1 MKVSIFGLGYVGCV
15 TAACLAKDGH
25 EVVGVDVVASKV
37 EKLAAGRATV
47 VETGLDELIA
57 EGHRTRRIT
66 ATTDGRKA
74 VLETDASIVCVGTPT
89 GSDGQMDLTA
99 LRATIEFI
107 GRAMRAKM
115 DRHVVIMRSTVPAGT
130 AESVVL
136 PLLNPNT
143 PPAALFADSNLIV
156 VPEFLRESSAIADYY
171 DPPFTL
177 VGSASGKPDNNAE
190 VVEEL
195 FGHITGSVQWV
206 PLREAEMLKAVCNAF
221 HALKVAFAN
230 EVGAL
235 CTAMSIDGHSLMAQF
250 VKDTKLNIS
259 PAYMRPGLP
268 FGGSCLPKDL
278 RMLCQVANDHGVDL
292 PLFRGTLSSNEAHL
306 KRVIDMVPSHGS
318 RRIGLNGLAFKS
330 GTDDLRESPIV
341 FIAEHLIG
349 KGYDVKIHDPGIHES
364 LLTGANK
371 EYIETRIPH
380 LSSRLVPTLEQ
391 LIEHS
396 DILLLTRNGEE
407 LVQKVVES
415 GKRPI
420 LVDLRGQD
428 KLVKKLLQSRKT
440 KKTIAEDALQ
450 SVPQLGNRPA
460 PIAKNGGRPTNGN
473 GNGNGH
479 SNGRKD
485 LVKV

>member
-25 EVVGVDVVASKV
+25 EVIGVDVVSSKV
-37 EKLAAGRATV
+37 EKLASGRATV

-57 EGHRTRRIT
+57 EGHRQKRIT

-89 GSDGQMDLTA
+89 GPDGTMDLTA

-115 DRHVVIMRSTVPAGT
+115 DRHVVLMRSTVPAGT

-136 PLLNPNT
+136 PLLNPSM
-143 PPAALFADSNLIV
+143 PPAALFADSNLMV

-177 VGSASGKPDNNAE
+177 VGSATGKPDGNEE
-190 VVEEL
+190 VIQEL

-206 PLREAEMLKAVCNAF
+206 PFREAEMLKAVCNAF

-235 CTAMSIDGHSLMAQF
+235 CSAMSIDGHSLMAQF

-278 RMLCQVANDHGVDL
+278 RMLCQVAGAHGVDL
-292 PLFRGTLSSNEAHL
+292 PLFRGTLDSNEAHL
-306 KRVIDMVPSHGS
+306 KRVIDMIPNNGA

-341 FIAEHLIG
+341 AIAEYLIG
-349 KGYDVKIHDPGIHES
+349 KGFEVKIHDPGIHES

-371 EYIETRIPH
+371 EYIESRIPH
-380 LSSRLVPTLEQ
+380 LSSRLVVTLDQ

-407 LVQKVVES
+407 LVQRIVEL
-415 GKRPI
+415 GRRPI

-428 KLVKKLLQSRKT
+428 KLVKKLLHARKHKHISDT
-440 KKTIAEDALQ
+440 SLLKPE
-450 SVPQLGNRPA
+450 PQLTRDSMPSK
-460 PIAKNGGRPTNGN
+460 IGRRNGN
-473 GNGNGH
+473 GNGNG
-479 SNGRKD
+479 NGKPKD

>member
-25 EVVGVDVVASKV
+25 EVIGVDVVSSKV
-37 EKLAAGRATV
+37 EKLASGQATV

-57 EGHRTRRIT
+57 EGHRQKRIT
-66 ATTDGRKA
+66 ATTDGR
-74 VLETDASIVCVGTPT
+74 
-89 GSDGQMDLTA
+89 
-99 LRATIEFI
+99 R
-107 GRAMRAKM
+107 
-115 DRHVVIMRSTVPAGT
+115 
-130 AESVVL
+130 VVL
-136 PLLNPNT
+136 PLLHPGA
-143 PPAALFADSNLIV
+143 PPTTLFNDSNLVV

-177 VGSASGKPDNNAE
+177 VGSATGKPDNNEE
-190 VVEEL
+190 VMEEL
-195 FGHITGSVQWV
+195 FGAVTGSIQWV
-206 PLREAEMLKAVCNAF
+206 PFREAEMLKAVCNGF

-235 CTAMSIDGHSLMAQF
+235 CASMSIDGHSLMAQF

-278 RMLCQVANDHGVDL
+278 RMLCSVANSHGVDL
-292 PLFRGTLSSNEAHL
+292 PLLRGTLASNEAHL
-306 KRVIDMVPSHGS
+306 KRVIDMVPAHGT

-341 FIAEHLIG
+341 SIAEYLIG
-349 KGYDVKIHDPGIHES
+349 KGFEVKIHDPGIHAS

-371 EYIETRIPH
+371 EYIEKHIPH
-380 LSSRLVPTLEQ
+380 LSSRLVPTIDE

-407 LVQKVVES
+407 VVQRITELD
-415 GKRPI
+415 KRLI
-420 LVDLRGQD
+420 LIDLRGQT
-428 KLVKKLLQSRKT
+428 KATKQMIEARRKSRKLSPIQPEAN
-440 KKTIAEDALQ
+440 IARSLA
-450 SVPQLGNRPA
+450 
-460 PIAKNGGRPTNGN
+460 IAKNGRANGN
-473 GNGNGH
+473 GKGKEIC
-479 SNGRKD
+479 R
-485 LVKV
+485 V